1 MFIDCVVI
9 KGEGKQHACT
19 IKVKDETNTKFIP
32 FDLSP
37 YSVLFRVLG
46 APTAN
51 AKVLVEHEI
60 TPSSDIEVDGEI
72 TDPENG
78 EFTFCITK
86 EDTLTLGLG
95 KFPIQIQVIDQETK
109 ELVHTITSGGKN
121 GEFNVIHVV
130 QV

>member
-1 MFIDCVVI
+1 MFIDCVAI
-9 KGEGKQHACT
+9 YGESKLHACT

-37 YSVLFRVLG
+37 YSVVFKVLG
-46 APTAN
+46 SSTAN

-60 TPSSDIEVDGEI
+60 TPSTDIEVDGEI

-78 EFTFCITK
+78 EFTFCISK
-86 EDTLTLGLG
+86 EDTITLGIG
-95 KFPIQIQVIDQETK
+95 KFPIQIQIVDGETK
-109 ELVHTITSGGKN
+109 ELVHTITTGGKN
-121 GEFNVIHVV
+121 GEFNCIHIV